1 MEYSWFTVLVSKWTA
16 KWFSYTYTYTH
27 SLSDS
32 FLIQV
37 ITECWV
43 ELLCCTCSRS
53 CLVSDLGHLSSF
65 LTRSPGSWVC
75 SEVGIWASVL
85 HSVVPLTFLLFQLHT
100 PWVDL
105 TLVQGRQQSRKP
117 PRRRALNYLE
127 LSLLR
132 GNGVWSKCR
141 HSWENA
147 HTNILTEKAGWKS
160 DLKSFTYARTFIHR
174 CRRVEHT
181 HMFSVF
187 YLQGLQQS
195 WYFPSYNTLKV
206 LKISYNMLILC
217 IYIICLYY
225 NYSRNQAILILKT

>member
-53 CLVSDLGHLSSF
+53 CWVSDLGHLSSF

-160 DLKSFTYARTFIHR
+160 DLKSFTYAHVHLSTDVEEWNILTCSQYFIYKG
-174 CRRVEHT
+174 
-181 HMFSVF
+181 FSKADIF
-187 YLQGLQQS
+187 LPTIHLKF
-195 WYFPSYNTLKV
+195 WKFP
-206 LKISYNMLILC
+206 
-217 IYIICLYY
+217 IICLYY
-225 NYSRNQAILILKT
+225 AYI